1 MGAAVNLSDIVF
13 RWRKS
18 GPVVLNL
25 PSFSVATGEKA
36 FVSGPSGSGKTTLL
50 HVLGCVAVPEEGR
63 ATVLGE
69 SIDRL
74 SAARRDSFRAD
85 RIGIIFQQFN
95 LVERDT
101 VLKNVLNGRLSYV
114 RTLPGIFS
122 RFSSEDYD
130 IVYDCLRRVGLM
142 EYAHY
147 RAGSLSGGQKQRVN
161 LARALAAEPEVLLC
175 DEVISALD
183 SIVGANVIELLKRL
197 RKQTG
202 ALRKH
207 TLFLI
212 AWRREQEVI
221 GNILLVLRRRL
232 HYAARIA

>member
-1 MGAAVNLSDIVF
+1 MDAAVNLSDIVF

-50 HVLGCVAVPEEGR
+50 NVLGCVAVPEEGR

-95 LVERDT
+95 LVPYLS
-101 VLKNVLNGRLSYV
+101 VLDNVL
-114 RTLPGIFS
+114 LPC
-122 RFSSEDYD
+122 RFSG
-130 IVYDCLRRVGLM
+130 LRRQNAGGAAPQIAARARDILARLEIPVETLIDRPATGLSVG
-142 EYAHY
+142 
-147 RAGSLSGGQKQRVN
+147 QQQRVAA
-161 LARALAAEPEVLLC
+161 ARALIGSPDLVIADEPTSSLDEDARKSFIDLLFREIEKNNQTLIFVSH
-175 DEVISALD
+175 DRRLEGMFDRAVELD
-183 SIVGANVIELLKRL
+183 SVNRVSPVGISK
-197 RKQTG
+197 
-202 ALRKH
+202 
-207 TLFLI
+207 
-212 AWRREQEVI
+212 
-221 GNILLVLRRRL
+221 
-232 HYAARIA
+232 